1 MRVREVVNSL
11 ALHARERQ
19 FEPDTRY
26 QEEIVVITP
35 TVVLTGNYVLW
46 LDAGGNDVGTYAIS
60 LIQGLQALSFIVAII
75 LGLLVAKLL
84 PA

>member
-1 MRVREVVNSL
+1 M
-11 ALHARERQ
+11 
-19 FEPDTRY
+19 
-26 QEEIVVITP
+26 VITP

-60 LIQGLQALSFIVAII
+60 LIQGLQSLSFVVAII
-75 LGLLVAKLL
+75 LGLVVAKML

>member
-1 MRVREVVNSL
+1 
-11 ALHARERQ
+11 
-19 FEPDTRY
+19 
-26 QEEIVVITP
+26 VVITP

-84 PA
+84 PS